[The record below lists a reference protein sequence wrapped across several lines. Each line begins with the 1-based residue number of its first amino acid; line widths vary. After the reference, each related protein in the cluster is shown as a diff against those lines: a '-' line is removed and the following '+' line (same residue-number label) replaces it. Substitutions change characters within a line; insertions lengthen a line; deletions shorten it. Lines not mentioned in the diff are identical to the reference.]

1 MRRKTVIQFYMMD
14 KKTKLLLVFIL
25 VLSCISISALFYK
38 SMVLQD
44 FVIEEPVLD

>member
-1 MRRKTVIQFYMMD
+1 MVQFYMMD

-38 SMVLQD
+38 SIVVQN
-44 FVIEEPVLD
+44 FVIEEPVPN